1 MQQDEKDMKIKSIK
15 MSAKKSYSL
24 SIILPVFNVEK
35 YLDRC
40 IKSIIE
46 GTYKDLEIII
56 VNDGSKDNSDK
67 IIEGYLKKYNNIT
80 YIVKENGGLSHARN
94 VGYAYAKGEYIAF
107 FDSDDYI
114 EKYMYEKLMAKV
126 KEYNYDIV
134 VCDLYMEYEQ
144 TGKKVYVGSNVEK
157 EYKDVEKDNNGISI
171 RKEIM
176 ENIYIAVHNKIYK
189 KELIEKTFKNNTPFV
204 NGMYYE
210 DIIYTYSILQ
220 NIDSISFVNEPL
232 YYYVQRST
240 SISNNYDK
248 KLYDIIT
255 SVEIL
260 IENAVKNNNFEEYRD
275 ILEYIGIRYLYGT
288 FMKRIA
294 KTKNKKIYLEGYNIV
309 LKKDNEIYIKYGI
322 LGKNK
327 KRNNILNNCDDCKK
341 FKECKEKPLRLKLKN
356 FILKNMDKKIFAN
369 ILFLLEKNTKN

>member
-1 MQQDEKDMKIKSIK
+1 MQEDQKDMRIKSIK
-15 MSAKKSYSL
+15 MSEKESYSL
-24 SIILPVFNVEK
+24 SIVLPVFNVEK

-40 IKSIIE
+40 IKSILE

-94 VGYAYAKGEYIAF
+94 VGYTYAKGEYIAF

-114 EKYMYEKLMAKV
+114 EKDMYEKLMAKV
-126 KEYNYDIV
+126 KDYNYDIV

-144 TGKKVYVGSNVEK
+144 TGKKIYVGSNVEK
-157 EYKDVEKDNNGISI
+157 EYKDVEEDNNEINI

-189 KELIEKTFKNNTPFV
+189 KELIEKTFENGMPFV

-220 NIDSISFVNEPL
+220 NTRSISFVKEPL
-232 YYYVQRST
+232 YYYVQRIG

-255 SVEIL
+255 SVEML
-260 IENAVKNNNFEEYRD
+260 IENAVENNRFEDYKE
-275 ILEYIGIRYLYGT
+275 ILEYIGIRYMYGT

-294 KTKNKKIYLEGYNIV
+294 KTKNKKIYLEGYNRVIQED
-309 LKKDNEIYIKYGI
+309 KKIYEKYGI

-327 KRNNILNNCDDCKK
+327 KKNSILNNCKDYS
-341 FKECKEKPLRLKLKN
+341 ECKEKSLRLKLKN
-356 FILKNMDKKIFAN
+356 LILKNMDKKLFAN
-369 ILFLLEKNTKN
+369 ILFILEKNTKN

>member
-15 MSAKKSYSL
+15 MSEKESYSL
-24 SIILPVFNVEK
+24 SIVLPVFNVEK
-35 YLDRC
+35 YLERC
-40 IKSIIE
+40 IKSILE
-46 GTYKDLEIII
+46 GTYKDLELVI
-56 VNDGSKDNSDK
+56 VNDGTKDDSEN
-67 IIEGYLKKYNNIT
+67 IIIRYLEKYNNIT

-94 VGYAYAKGEYIAF
+94 VGYTYAKGEYIAF

-114 EKYMYEKLMAKV
+114 EKDMYEKLMAKV

-144 TGKKVYVGSNVEK
+144 TGKKIYVGSNVEK

-189 KELIEKTFKNNTPFV
+189 KELIEKTFENGMPFV

-210 DIIYTYSILQ
+210 DILYTYSILQ

-294 KTKNKKIYLEGYNIV
+294 KTKNKKIYLEGYNRVIQED
-309 LKKDNEIYIKYGI
+309 KKIYEKYGI

-327 KRNNILNNCDDCKK
+327 KKNSILNNYKGYS
-341 FKECKEKPLRLKLKN
+341 ECKEKSLRLKLKN
-356 FILKNMDKKIFAN
+356 LILKNMDKKLFAN
-369 ILFLLEKNTKN
+369 ILFILEKNTKN

>member
-1 MQQDEKDMKIKSIK
+1 MQEDQKDMRIKSIK
-15 MSAKKSYSL
+15 MSEKESYSL
-24 SIILPVFNVEK
+24 SIVLPVFNVEK

-40 IKSIIE
+40 IKSILE
-46 GTYKDLEIII
+46 GTYKDLELVI
-56 VNDGSKDNSDK
+56 VNDGTKDNSEN
-67 IIEGYLKKYNNIT
+67 IIIRYLEKYNNIT

-94 VGYAYAKGEYIAF
+94 VGYKYAKGEYIAF

-114 EKYMYEKLMAKV
+114 EKDMYEKLMAKV
-126 KEYNYDIV
+126 KDYNYDIV

-144 TGKKVYVGSNVEK
+144 TGKKIYVGSNVEK
-157 EYKDVEKDNNGISI
+157 EYKNVEEDNNEINI

-189 KELIEKTFKNNTPFV
+189 KELIEKTFENGMPFV

-210 DIIYTYSILQ
+210 DIVYTYSILQ
-220 NIDSISFVNEPL
+220 NTRSISFVKEPL
-232 YYYVQRST
+232 YYYVQRTS

-255 SVEIL
+255 SVEML
-260 IENAVKNNNFEEYRD
+260 IENAVENNRFEDYKE
-275 ILEYIGIRYLYGT
+275 ILEYIGIRYMYGT

-294 KTKNKKIYLEGYNIV
+294 KTKNKKIYLEGYNRVIQED
-309 LKKDNEIYIKYGI
+309 KKIYEKYGI

-327 KRNNILNNCDDCKK
+327 KKNSILNNYKGYS
-341 FKECKEKPLRLKLKN
+341 ECKEKSLRLKLKN
-356 FILKNMDKKIFAN
+356 LILKNMDKKLFAN
-369 ILFLLEKNTKN
+369 ILFILEKNTKN